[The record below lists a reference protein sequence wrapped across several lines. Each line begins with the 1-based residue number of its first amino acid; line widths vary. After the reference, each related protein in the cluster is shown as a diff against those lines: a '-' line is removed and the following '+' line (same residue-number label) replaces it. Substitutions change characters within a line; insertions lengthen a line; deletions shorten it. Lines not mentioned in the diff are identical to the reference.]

1 MPPSLVLC
9 VQRTP
14 TTAKAEFE
22 AGIVVPMA
30 ARSAPYIIELLDI
43 AEFTHHTDSIVA
55 VGEPIFQPYPPEV
68 AFQEYE
74 PFETYS
80 MTITFRNNDSVPRRM
95 KVLPLSSRFFAVEAL
110 AVAGGTGRVA
120 AGMELSYKVTFR
132 PESKDDYECDM
143 ICVTEREKFVVKV
156 CATGTN
162 ACLDCPDV
170 IDFSVVPV
178 RHATE
183 KTFLVRNIGT
193 KPIHFTTKISTP
205 FSVSPSD
212 CYLAV
217 GSHVQ
222 LCCTFDPDRCG
233 TYEGDLYVKY
243 DKNKDFFVKLI
254 GEASDVDVFLETQ
267 HLKMETTFTSLSSQK
282 YVKLTNRS
290 DITAHFEWK
299 MFETQAEE
307 EEHRLTNTV
316 SIAQAEAMEERQ
328 WATSEDDRFGL
339 ELDMEDEIEGLGPK
353 ALSVG
358 RKYKQLRKSIAED
371 RFLFQHPIFKVE
383 PSSGEVWPNAS
394 VELIVTFSPEVV
406 GEFEMPA
413 YLQVSGREDRLPLHL
428 QATGVGPKVTI
439 SYDKLEIG
447 NVFIGS
453 LNEYEVVLMND
464 GRIPAEWHVEPN
476 ESTFGK
482 MFSLS
487 PSSGTLNVNEQTSVT
502 VTFQSDKLGDFSES
516 FVFHLDGCTDFPT
529 VNFCGTVVGPIYEFD
544 VTRIDYKWVSYG
556 FLNGRTLLLS
566 NTCDIPMKYHLYVPE
581 DSDNEFSIVPS
592 DGEIQPHG
600 KQQVQLDF
608 VAAHGSNKYECT
620 LVADVDGP
628 AGDVVGTVK
637 VPLVGE
643 STIPVISLS
652 EETVDFGDC
661 WNRYS
666 YQRTFELINDTDLP
680 TRYEVMPQSDA
691 STALAI
697 YSAEPAQG
705 VVPARGRAQLTINL
719 ATERLGKMNLPV
731 FVQVVGLTG
740 TPWLCNILVNALGP
754 AVEFDQLDINWGK
767 LPALKQDSK
776 ELKITNVCLIKAPF
790 QCFIKG
796 NTSAWEVDVRAG
808 VIEPGES
815 LTLNLSVYLDD
826 TVRFTDELHVLIEEG
841 KQFVIPLK
849 AVGIGTTMYCEQS
862 MKELDFGNQF
872 TSQTST
878 KVMTLENRGRRAL
891 SLTWIN
897 QTTLN
902 NEMMLQSKTK
912 AAEKEDSKKKV
923 KIPDPI
929 PELFTVLPNQIIME
943 PMSSYDFVFSSFS
956 KQPDAKA
963 SEQLVCTS
971 VVTKSKQKPK
981 PHPVFE
987 TEVKAVFADP
997 LLEFSSPELKY
1008 HYTYVHCEQ
1017 TPDIQTQPV
1026 SMKNVSKLPL
1036 SFFFRTQMPFTIDQA
1051 EEIISLEPGESL
1063 TVNVQF
1069 DPGYQVDR
1077 LSVELNYPIVIR
1089 YQEHPQVD
1097 ELPIIAD
1104 IHFPNLMFETSEV
1117 TFGCVLNDSVK
1128 RVLVNVTNSS
1138 TVEVDYSWAF
1148 IEEDERKGGLPVNQ
1162 TFDILP
1168 IRGSI
1173 KAGETQQVELVYYG
1187 HPKRRA
1193 KATAVCEVVGGPDY
1207 ELFLKGEASE
1217 IQYELDPKLGMPYLV
1232 EFAPQLYTK
1241 IDEKDFMLFNTGKVD
1256 FDFSFSVDELTR
1268 ANLANMMPM
1277 SGRIPAGEKQKVTV
1291 KMTPQAPEHIHEY
1304 VSLQVAHFEPV
1315 YIIIKGEGIYPKVML
1330 TLPRIPD
1337 DLFEHYKDDARR
1349 QASSAFPDMNATGGS
1364 KAMSR
1369 AGSQKSQL
1377 RPPSPGGGSEA
1388 GSKAPTLSMTVKF
1401 PTKSAMAQSLEAEA
1415 ERMCLVQAITEFAGD
1430 NNKKIELPLDDSKS
1444 MAESRRLD
1452 GTMKRLTTLISENQ
1466 PSCANYILDFGN
1478 IILGQSRKRQFNVSN
1493 IGFPAVSFD
1502 LDKRACNAAGFQVE
1516 PDKVGKLPGLPEP
1529 EGIAMSVVFQTH
1541 PKYTALGVVELDCP
1555 LEIRNGP
1562 PVSVLMRANVT
1573 VPDIELTAETLD
1585 FGRLLCGH
1593 RKTICIQL
1601 FNPGC
1606 VPAEWQVRKP
1616 IQGAG
1621 DWDFFKA
1628 EPDFGVIQP
1637 ADRVNVQI
1645 SFTPPDARPYRIKL
1659 PFKVANNNM
1668 NTRSCLL
1675 KGTGVDLGVQFDPPM
1690 VEMGPVLPHAD
1701 PISREIV
1708 MTNTSEAPLEI
1719 YSTDFDNSY
1728 LEEEEILRQCERFGF
1743 QFVDE
1748 RLSLPA
1754 DTPEGRPRPP
1764 GISLPDE
1771 MLKPWADEKA
1781 AEAAAKAEE
1790 ERQRAIEAGEIDP
1803 DAEPEEGEEGEA
1815 AEVEEA
1821 PFVPNNSVNVIVHGA
1836 PSVGGDKVCQ
1846 LLSSRYRSPVIEVDT
1861 AVTTAMANDESA
1873 VGAQL
1878 REAKAAI
1885 DAEVAEGEEPPAFVA
1900 SEELV
1905 KAAIAELMEGSVD
1918 YDEGVIISGLGSAH
1932 LPATLE
1938 AAKAVFDAFKSIN
1951 RQARV
1956 LVLNADLATLA
1967 QRAAAAAADP
1977 SSDDPVPE
1985 EPEMPEGFEESVT
1998 AFGEELVLLTEQIVP
2013 TPEPVE
2019 GEEVPEP
2026 VELAE
2031 GEEPPPPPEPPVHLR
2046 VTVSHCITHLP
2057 LGPGASEPDPYVK
2070 LSLGEAAMQTDVTPK
2085 DCTAPRWSQTLDL
2098 VIDLSKPTAL
2108 NLSIVDRDD
2117 DDATMASGTVDV
2129 REVIPGWLE
2138 AESAEGVDALQSLK
2152 TTGNIDM
2159 STLLSKEGKDG
2170 LIANLVTETGT
2181 VVPLVL
2187 MVEFVP
2193 APLPL
2198 IFEID
2203 AAGDMSTDVLSA
2215 IIEKL
2220 PEPAEIIVEDEDIM
2234 LQPLPTTTAL
2244 MVKRPIVRLP
2254 RDVVKHHRIYTKA
2267 VKPPEPVPEPEE
2279 GEAVAA
2285 PEEPAEG
2292 EEVAPEPEPEIEYV
2306 FEELSRWKLQ
2316 PGESVTL
2323 RVDFT
2328 SDGVG
2333 VFDELCAF
2341 EIVGGTRPVS
2351 MLCRSTCALPKL
2363 STDFRNVY
2371 YKKTKTVE
2379 EESANHQY
2387 VISRGTFE
2395 FGPLLA
2401 NKFIGKDNI
2410 EPHCDKF
2417 RITNSG
2423 LFDLRV
2429 DFGFE
2434 KGMPPLEE
2442 GDEGYEAGAEPPLP
2456 VFLCDPPSMDLAIDE
2471 TQDVTVWAF
2480 PTGEAGGTGAIA
2492 DKLVASIQDN
2502 PTPLVIPVS
2511 CIGSRPMA
2519 EVNVEEVEFVRMLS
2533 DKQEVKMIKVK
2544 NTGLMAFDFNV
2555 MDTWKAPHPRD
2566 RPELAEGEESPYA
2579 EEDMGG
2585 LGDEFQI
2592 YPLSGTVE
2600 PGTEAVISI
2609 EFASR
2614 EPAEDD
2620 QAKVFD
2626 HDLQIEI
2633 FDAEKFLGI
2642 EQVKTVKVK
2651 AEAYK
2656 VLMDA
2661 DYHEQPEDQAPGQE
2675 SHNFGL
2681 VKVGAPEKRTMTL
2694 KNTGKYECGFRF
2706 VLRKGMDSMFTISP
2720 QEATLQPDET
2730 ADIEF
2735 VFLTDRE
2742 VKLEDNTDIM
2752 MHIFEP
2758 MTNEVTAKAA
2768 VAVSARAV
2776 FSKYKILPGAGVNFG
2791 PIIYGTDKTRFIEV
2805 SNSGEFAH
2813 DYKILGTAMV
2823 PRSSPTPLPTGED
2836 GEEVAAEPEAA
2847 EEPGVAELNIGNF
2860 MLSPASGTIE
2870 PGETARVEIQFSPG
2884 GSDIFGP
2891 GQSAKTFTED
2901 VFIDIKHRD
2910 YDDNPTGIPFELAG
2924 ESCMPSINTD
2934 DYNQV
2939 FEEQEVLGQL
2949 DPFGA
2954 NKNIFGVQERAFS
2967 YGALVLGEEVCQRF
2981 KISNTNKIPCH
2992 VSFSITPRL
3001 EKEGAEQFAF
3011 TIMQPELTIP
3021 THEYS
3026 FVDVWFKPDG
3036 IQPFA
3041 GMLTAEVESG
3051 KKVLEFELR
3060 GEGNLPSITVDEPTT
3075 MDEAGAPLLSFPRLL
3090 LGKTRSLNVVLVNT
3104 GAVVAEV
3111 VYDLPLDPSFE
3122 VINTSGRG
3130 LEFEMQPNDRVT
3142 LQVNF
3147 SPTDVGEFKKKLTV
3161 SVLGNAFEKRTFS
3174 LVGEAYTEDVI
3185 FEGLP
3190 EDSDDTL
3197 SLGDCPVGV
3206 EKQFSFQLVNR
3217 AAEARRFEF
3226 SLEGVQNA
3234 ENFSFSPAIGHI
3246 RGHDSKDIMLT
3257 FKPDAPVKLDA
3268 LEIACALDGIQYT
3281 DEQPPNEWDDRKMTV
3296 KFVDEDPPEDAPE
3309 DYVPQQ
3315 KRVEEA
3321 DPEPEHEIMEETH
3334 VDKALKVDVV
3344 ADYGHLECETT
3355 EIQFKSTMMYQTRRH
3370 HFTIKNAG
3378 LASMDYKWAMCSM
3391 GGQPYTGMYFEVSP
3405 DQGTLAAGQ
3414 EADIVVAFQPMEVDQ
3429 CHMMLRCDIPN
3440 MEEGHEPH
3448 IVTVNASS
3456 LRPMC
3461 HFELPESDYI
3471 TSGRRSDDLKGPMG
3485 AVGSLNADTKVIE
3498 FESLGTRVRNTNRFM
3513 VLNPTNFSYEFFW
3526 ECADAQTVGSPFR
3539 CANTSGLVLSGKKFE
3554 MVFEFTPENQEPRV
3568 QESHWIF
3575 TIPEYKV
3582 RAPFVLAGTI
3592 SEPRVAL
3599 SVPHVNFHSMLLNG
3613 KSAKTVQ
3620 VINSEHI
3627 PFSFHFDTSAL
3638 ETGGGMPPIVLEPS
3652 SGTVGGNSS
3661 IDVQVTFAPR
3671 TEKEYNFNLPCVV
3684 RTKPTPINLNIKG
3697 EGYSVHDVLMLEGED
3712 GTMMD
3717 LSTMVPNIVEFGQ
3730 VDINEK
3736 RIRPVVIVN
3745 SGRYNVDF
3753 SWAYSLSRKDLR
3765 ITPDMG
3771 TVTPGSRMTCQLEFS
3786 PLQEVQLE
3794 NFQAICSIANGSQYV
3809 LALNGTGRKPLLNF
3823 SFSFL
3828 DFGPTFLHRSGLEPR
3843 QAVLQITNDD
3853 TYDISFDCFYES
3865 TPQLDVQVS
3874 PTVLEPRESKE
3885 ILCTFYPRGVESY
3898 EETLEFEI
3906 NGSYTHTVVIKGE
3919 GQEPRIELANP
3930 THSSIA
3936 FGALRV
3942 GQEAFRSIKVVNRTG
3957 VEAVIDLSR
3966 SFAKMEGCAISY
3978 TPNQEIVLKPKES
3991 TTLDIRFNPQ
4001 QRIRAF
4007 NQELFIDVG
4016 GLTKQLLVVSGQGVG
4031 IDVKLESSTLI
4042 FGDVVLNSSVTKQLM
4057 IGNVGDIGTRFSW
4070 DPDQFHPRH
4079 IKGANFSI
4087 FPTEGFI
4094 PQNDEVKLE
4103 ITFSPTALNED
4114 IRLDGLRCNVEGAEP
4129 IDLTLT
4135 GKSVPAPVT
4144 DQVLEFSC
4152 PVRSPDVQSK
4162 EVTVQNPTD
4171 VSWSLKPSISH
4182 EAWHGPEMLNIPAG
4196 QSGSYTVEYK
4206 PLTMTTEDA
4215 PHQGYIFFPLPDG
4228 SAVTYNLQGQASE
4241 PEPLSDTISI
4251 DVAAKEPHTQ
4261 SLSVTNWLKSTQRFS
4276 VSIDRPDEPSTFVA
4290 YNANLDVSGTQTK
4303 EYKMTFNAFKER
4315 STDVKVTFTNLKTQ
4329 EYVFYNLRYIV
4340 AASVVLKSIPL
4351 ETRVRTPIAHTLS
4364 IENPLDA
4371 TVVLTSTCDSTNA
4384 TVPEEITI
4392 APHSDAS
4399 VAINYNPLLEEETD
4413 ARLQFSCE
4421 ELGDFPYTLKLKAL
4435 PAGLEKPDLHFKTPL
4450 GSSQTQTFRFRSYVR
4465 DSGTEFKCEI
4475 SDTANFE
4482 VEPSVKA
4489 EPAEDENGVEVSVE
4503 LVFSPSEVG
4512 EFPCDLTV
4520 KSDTGGIYRV
4530 AMYGHSIA
4538 PQPQGPYI
4546 LPTGGSAKIEF
4557 QNVFDSQMEFKF
4569 LTDNPAFTVKPGETI
4584 AAKKKVTID
4593 VVYKPEP
4600 VEDGETPEPV
4610 THASLYVQIVDKKLS
4625 AWRYYLEG
4633 HNDESS

>member
-1 MPPSLVLC
+1 

-14 TTAKAEFE
+14 TAAKAEFE

-43 AEFTHHTDSIVA
+43 AEFTHHVDSIVS

-95 KVLPLSSRFFAVEAL
+95 KVLPLSSRFFSVEAL

-170 IDFSVVPV
+170 VDFSVVPV

-193 KPIHFTTKISTP
+193 KPVHFTTKISTP
-205 FSVSPSD
+205 FSVTPSD

-243 DKNKDFFVKLI
+243 DKNKDFFVKLV

-299 MFETQAEE
+299 MFETSAEE

-383 PSSGEVWPNAS
+383 PSSGEVWPNSS

-592 DGEIQPHG
+592 DGEIMPHG

-608 VAAHGSNKYECT
+608 VAAHGSKKYECT
-620 LVADVDGP
+620 LVADVEGP

-643 STIPVISLS
+643 STIPTISLS

-705 VVPARGRAQLTINL
+705 VVPARGRAELTINL

-754 AVEFDQLDINWGK
+754 AVEFDQDNINWGK

-796 NTSAWEVDVRAG
+796 KNSAWEVDVRAG

-841 KQFVIPLK
+841 KQFVIPLR
-849 AVGIGTTMYCEQS
+849 AVGIGTTVYCEQS
-862 MKELDFGNQF
+862 MKTIDFGNQF

-891 SLTWIN
+891 TLTWVN

-902 NEMMLQSKTK
+902 NEMMLQSKIK

-929 PELFTVLPNQIIME
+929 PELFTVLPNKIIME

-956 KQPDAKA
+956 KQPDPKA
-963 SEQLVCTS
+963 SEMLVCTS

-981 PHPVFE
+981 PRPVFE

-997 LLEFSSPELKY
+997 LLEFSSPELKF
-1008 HYTYVHCEQ
+1008 HYSYVHGEQ

-1051 EEIISLEPGESL
+1051 EEVISLEPGDSL

-1089 YQEHPQVD
+1089 YEEHPQVD

-1128 RVLVNVTNSS
+1128 RVLVNVTNNS
-1138 TVEVDYSWAF
+1138 TIEVDYSWAF
-1148 IEEDERKGGLPVNQ
+1148 LEEDERKGGLPVNQ

-1168 IRGSI
+1168 IRGII

-1217 IQYELDPKLGMPYLV
+1217 IQYELDPKLGVPYLV

-1241 IDEKDFMLFNTGKVD
+1241 IDEKDFLLFNTGKVD

-1268 ANLANMMPM
+1268 ANLVNMLPM

-1304 VSLQVAHFEPV
+1304 VALQVAHFEPV

-1330 TLPRIPD
+1330 TLPRVPD
-1337 DLFEHYKDDARR
+1337 DVFEHYRDDARR
-1349 QASSAFPDMNATGGS
+1349 QASSAFQDMNATGRS
-1364 KAMSR
+1364 KALST
-1369 AGSQKSQL
+1369 AGSVKSQL

-1388 GSKAPTLSMTVKF
+1388 GSKAPTRVSMTVKF

-1415 ERMCLVQAITEFAGD
+1415 ERMCLVQAITEFAAD
-1430 NNKKIELPLDDSKS
+1430 SQKRIELPLDDSKS

-1452 GTMKRLTTLISENQ
+1452 GTMKRLTTLIGDNQ
-1466 PSCANYILDFGN
+1466 PNCANYILDFGN

-1529 EGIAMSVVFQTH
+1529 EGIDMTVIFQTH
-1541 PKYTALGVVELDCP
+1541 PKYTALGIVELDCP
-1555 LEIRNGP
+1555 LDIRNGP

-1601 FNPGC
+1601 SNPGC

-1628 EPDFGVIQP
+1628 EPESGVIQP
-1637 ADRVNVQI
+1637 SDRVNVQI

-1659 PFKVANNNM
+1659 PFKVQNNNM

-1675 KGTGVDLGVQFDPPM
+1675 KGVGVDLGVQFDPPM

-1719 YSTDFDNSY
+1719 YSTDFDKRY

-1743 QFVDE
+1743 KYVEEKLF
-1748 RLSLPA
+1748 LSA

-1764 GISLPDE
+1764 GIDLPDE
-1771 MLKPWADEKA
+1771 MLKPWEEEKA
-1781 AEAAAKAEE
+1781 AEAAKLAEE

-1803 DAEPEEGEEGEA
+1803 EAEEEGEGEAEAEPE
-1815 AEVEEA
+1815 A
-1821 PFVPNNSVNVIVHGA
+1821 PPFEPNNSVNVIVHGA
-1836 PSVGGDKVCQ
+1836 PNVGTEKICQ
-1846 LLSSRYRSPVIEVDT
+1846 LLSSRYRSPVIELDT
-1861 AVTTAMANDESA
+1861 AVATAMANDASE

-1878 REAKAAI
+1878 REAKAAL
-1885 DAEVAEGEEPPAFVA
+1885 DAEAEEGAEPPAFVP
-1900 SEELV
+1900 SEELL
-1905 KAAIAELMEGSVD
+1905 KAALAELMESSAD
-1918 YDEGVIISGLGSAH
+1918 YDEGVIINGLGSEYVPDA
-1932 LPATLE
+1932 LT
-1938 AAKAVFDAFKSIN
+1938 AAQLIFDAFKSVN
-1951 RQARV
+1951 RQVRV
-1956 LVLNADLATLA
+1956 LVANADLKTLA
-1967 QRAAAAAADP
+1967 HRAAAAKAAA
-1977 SSDDPVPE
+1977 SDEPIPE
-1985 EPEMPEGFEESVT
+1985 EAPIEEGFEETVA
-1998 AFGEELVLLTEQIVP
+1998 AFNEQLPALTEQIVP
-2013 TPEPVE
+2013 TPEPDE
-2019 GEEVPEP
+2019 DAEPAPEL
-2026 VELAE
+2026 EE
-2031 GEEPPPPPEPPVHLR
+2031 GEEPPPPPPPPVYLR
-2046 VTVSHCITHLP
+2046 VTVSHCTAHLP
-2057 LGPGASEPDPYVK
+2057 LAPGAGEPDPYVK
-2070 LSLGEAAMQTDVTPK
+2070 LTLGETSVQTDAVPK
-2085 DCTAPRWSQTLDL
+2085 DRSAPRWSQTLDL
-2098 VIDLSKPTAL
+2098 ELDLSKPTAL
-2108 NLSIVDRDD
+2108 ELQIMNRDA
-2117 DDATMASGTVDV
+2117 DAEDVTMAAGTVDV
-2129 REVIPGWLE
+2129 RELIPGWMDTE
-2138 AESAEGVDALQSLK
+2138 AEDGTGALQSLR
-2152 TTGNIDM
+2152 TTGQID
-2159 STLLSKEGKDG
+2159 TTDLLQKEGKDG
-2170 LIANLVTETGT
+2170 LIAQLLTPDGETT
-2181 VVPLVL
+2181 VPLVV
-2187 MVEFVP
+2187 MVEFMP
-2193 APLPL
+2193 APPPL

-2203 AAGDMSTDVLSA
+2203 AAGDLSTDVYTA
-2215 IIEKL
+2215 ICEKL
-2220 PEPAEIIVEDEDIM
+2220 PEPAEIIVEDENPV
-2234 LQPLPTTTAL
+2234 LQPLPTTTSL
-2244 MVKRPIVRLP
+2244 LVRRPVVRLP
-2254 RDVVKHHRIYTKA
+2254 RDVVQHHRIYTKL
-2267 VKPPEPVPEPEE
+2267 VKPPEPPPEPED
-2279 GEAVAA
+2279 
-2285 PEEPAEG
+2285 G
-2292 EEVAPEPEPEIEYV
+2292 EEVAAPDEGEAEGEAEPEAEPEIEYV

-2323 RVDFT
+2323 KVDFT
-2328 SDGVG
+2328 SDAVG
-2333 VFDELCAF
+2333 VFDELMAF

-2351 MLCRSTCALPKL
+2351 MLCRSTCAMPKL

-2371 YKKTKTVE
+2371 YKKTKAVE
-2379 EESANHQY
+2379 EDAACHQY

-2410 EPHCDKF
+2410 DVHSDKF

-2423 LFDLRV
+2423 LFDLHV

-2434 KGMPPLEE
+2434 KGMPALQE
-2442 GDEGYEAGAEPPLP
+2442 GDEGYDPSADPPLP

-2480 PTGEAGGTGAIA
+2480 PSGEAGGTGTVS
-2492 DKLVASIQDN
+2492 DKLVATIQDN

-2511 CIGSRPMA
+2511 CIGARPTA

-2533 DKQEVKMIKVK
+2533 DKQETKMIKVK
-2544 NTGLMAFDFNV
+2544 NTGKIPFDFNV
-2555 MDTWKAPHPRD
+2555 MDSWKAPHPRD
-2566 RPELAEGEESPYA
+2566 RPAPAEGEEVPA
-2579 EEDMGG
+2579 PADGEEDTGG

-2600 PGTEAVISI
+2600 PGTEAVISV

-2614 EPAEDD
+2614 EPAEED
-2620 QAKVFD
+2620 QAKIFD
-2626 HDLQIEI
+2626 HDLKIEI

-2642 EQVKTVKVK
+2642 EQTLSVKIK

-2661 DYHEQPEDQAPGQE
+2661 DYHDQPEDQPAGEEQ
-2675 SHNFGL
+2675 HNFGL
-2681 VKVGAPEKRTMTL
+2681 VKVGEPEKRTMTL

-2706 VLRKGMDSMFTISP
+2706 VLRKGMDSMFTITP
-2720 QEATLQPDET
+2720 QEATLQPEET
-2730 ADIEF
+2730 KDIEF

-2742 VKLEDNTDIM
+2742 VTLEDNSDIM

-2758 MTNEVTAKAA
+2758 MTQEVTAKAA

-2791 PIIYGTDKTRFIEV
+2791 PIIYGTDKTRSIEI
-2805 SNSGEFAH
+2805 SNAGEFAH
-2813 DYKILGTAMV
+2813 DYKILGTPMV
-2823 PRSSPTPLPTGED
+2823 PRSSPTPVPG
-2836 GEEVAAEPEAA
+2836 GEEGEETPAEPAS
-2847 EEPGVAELNIGNF
+2847 EEPGVAELKIGNF
-2860 MLSPASGTIE
+2860 LLSPASGTIE
-2870 PGETARVEIQFSPG
+2870 PGETVRVEIQFSPG

-2901 VFIDIKHRD
+2901 VFVDIKHRD

-2954 NKNIFGVQERAFS
+2954 NKNVFGVQERAFS
-2967 YGALVLGEEVCQRF
+2967 FGALVLGKEEGRQRF
-2981 KISNTNKIPCH
+2981 KISNTNKIPCN
-2992 VSFSITPRL
+2992 VSLSITPRL
-3001 EKEGAEQFAF
+3001 EKEGAEKFAF
-3011 TIMQPELTIP
+3011 EVQPASMTIP
-3021 THEYS
+3021 THEYR
-3026 FVDVWFKPDG
+3026 FAEVYFRPDG

-3051 KKVLEFELR
+3051 KKQLEFELR
-3060 GEGNLPSITVDEPTT
+3060 GEGNLPSITVEEPTT
-3075 MDEAGAPLLSFPRLL
+3075 MDEAGAPLLAFPRVLV
-3090 LGKTRSLNVVLVNT
+3090 GKTRTLQVVLRNNGQV
-3104 GAVVAEV
+3104 AAEV
-3111 VYDLPLDPSFE
+3111 VYDLPLDPAFE

-3130 LEFEMQPNDRVT
+3130 LEFEMPPKDRVT

-3147 SPTDVGEFKKKLTV
+3147 APTDVGDFKKKLTV
-3161 SVLGNAFEKRTFS
+3161 SVLGNAFEKRSFS

-3190 EDSDDTL
+3190 EDADDKL
-3197 SLGDCPVGV
+3197 GLGDCPVGV
-3206 EKQFSFQLVNR
+3206 EKQVSFQLNNR

-3226 SLEGVQNA
+3226 NLEGVENA
-3234 ENFSFSPAIGHI
+3234 ENFSFSPAVGHI
-3246 RGHDSKDIMLT
+3246 RGHDSKAIMLT
-3257 FKPDAPVKLDA
+3257 FKPDAPVKLEA
-3268 LEIACALDGIQYT
+3268 LEITCALDGIQYT
-3281 DEQPPNEWDDRKMTV
+3281 NEPPAEWDDRMRSV
-3296 KFVDEDPPEDAPE
+3296 KFVDEEPPEDAGE
-3309 DYVPQQ
+3309 DYVPKQQ
-3315 KRVEEA
+3315 RVEEA
-3321 DPEPEHEIMEETH
+3321 DPEPEHEIIEETH
-3334 VDKALKVDVV
+3334 ADKVLKIDVV
-3344 ADYGHLECETT
+3344 ADYGRLECDTS

-3370 HFTIKNAG
+3370 HYTMKNAG
-3378 LASMDYKWAMCSM
+3378 LASMDYKWVMCNPDGSSPY
-3391 GGQPYTGMYFEVSP
+3391 GGSYFSVAP
-3405 DQGTLAAGQ
+3405 DAGTLAAGQ
-3414 EADIVVAFQPMEVDQ
+3414 EVEIVVAFQPMEVDQ
-3429 CHMMLRCDIPN
+3429 CHMVLRCDIPN

-3448 IVTVNASS
+3448 VVAVSASS

-3471 TSGRRSDDLKGPMG
+3471 TSGRRSDDLKGPHG
-3485 AVGSLNADTKVIE
+3485 AVGSLDVDTKVIE

-3513 VLNPTNFSYEFFW
+3513 VLNPTNFSYEFHW

-3539 CANTSGLVLSGKKFE
+3539 CVNTSGLVLSGKKFE
-3554 MVFEFTPENQEPRV
+3554 MVFEFTPENQEPRT
-3568 QESHWIF
+3568 QESHWVF
-3575 TIPEYKV
+3575 CIPEYKV

-3599 SVPHVNFHSMLLNG
+3599 SVPHINFNSMLLKG
-3613 KSAKTVQ
+3613 KATKTVQ
-3620 VINSEHI
+3620 ILNSEHI

-3638 ETGGGMPPIVLEPS
+3638 ETGGGMPPISLEPS

-3661 IDVQVTFAPR
+3661 IEVEVTFCPH
-3671 TEKEYNFNLPCVV
+3671 TEKVYNFNLPCVV

-3771 TVTPGSRMTCQLEFS
+3771 TVKPGARETCQLEFS

-3843 QAVLQITNDD
+3843 KAVLKITNDD

-3865 TPQLDVQVS
+3865 TQQLDVQVS

-3885 ILCTFYPRGVESY
+3885 VPVTFYPRAVQSY
-3898 EETLEFEI
+3898 EEKLEFEI

-3919 GQEPRIELANP
+3919 GQEPRIELANAA
-3930 THSSIA
+3930 HSSIA

-3942 GQEAFRSIKVVNRTG
+3942 GQEAFRSVKVVNRTG
-3957 VEAVIDLSR
+3957 VEATIDLSR

-4070 DPDQFHPRH
+4070 DPDQFAPRH
-4079 IKGANFSI
+4079 IRGANFSI

-4103 ITFSPTALNED
+4103 ITFSPTALNDD
-4114 IRLDGLRCNVEGAEP
+4114 IRLEGLRCNVEGAEP

-4135 GKSVPAPVT
+4135 GKSVEAPDT
-4144 DQVLEFSC
+4144 NEVLEFSC
-4152 PVRSPDVQSK
+4152 PVRCPTLQTKDV
-4162 EVTVQNPTD
+4162 TLQNPTD

-4182 EAWHGPEMLNIPAG
+4182 EAWHGAEMLNIPAG
-4196 QSGSYTVEYK
+4196 SSASYTLEYK
-4206 PLTMTTEDA
+4206 PLTMTREEDA

-4228 SAVTYNLQGQASE
+4228 SAVTYGLKGQASE

-4261 SLSVTNWLKSTQRFS
+4261 SLSVTNWLKTTQRFS
-4276 VSIDRPDEPSTFVA
+4276 VTIDRPDEPSTFVT
-4290 YNANLDVSGTQTK
+4290 YNANLDVSGMQTK
-4303 EYKMTFNAFKER
+4303 EYKMTFNAFKEG
-4315 STDVKVTFTNLKTQ
+4315 STDVKVTFTNLKTD
-4329 EYVFYNLRYIV
+4329 EYVFYNLRYNV
-4340 AASVVLKSIPL
+4340 AASVVLQSIPL

-4371 TVVLTSTCDSTNA
+4371 TVTLTSTCESA
-4384 TVPEEITI
+4384 TVGVPEEVTI

-4399 VAINYNPLLEEETD
+4399 IAINYNPLLEEETD

-4421 ELGDFPYTLKLKAL
+4421 ELGDFPYTLNLKAL

-4450 GSSQTQTFRFRSYVR
+4450 GSSQTQTFRFHSYLR

-4482 VEPSVKA
+4482 VEPTVKA
-4489 EPAEDENGVEVSVE
+4489 EAAEDENGVEVSVE

-4520 KSDTGGIYRV
+4520 KSDAGGVYRV

-4546 LPTGGSAKIEF
+4546 LQSGGSAKIEF
-4557 QNVFDSQMEFKF
+4557 QNVFDSQMQFNF
-4569 LTDNPAFTVKPGETI
+4569 LTDNPAFTCKPGETI

-4593 VVYKPEP
+4593 VAYKPVP
-4600 VEDGETPEPV
+4600 PEDGDTLEPV

-4633 HNDESS
+4633 HNEEE